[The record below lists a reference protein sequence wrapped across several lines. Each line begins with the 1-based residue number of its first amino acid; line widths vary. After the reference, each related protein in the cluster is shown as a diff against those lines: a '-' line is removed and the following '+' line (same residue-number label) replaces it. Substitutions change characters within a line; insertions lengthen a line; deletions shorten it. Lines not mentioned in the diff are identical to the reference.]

1 MSEIIKPPAAWSP
14 QLTQNTN
21 DLQNALGNQRLISIK
36 SYIRNNQRVYAG
48 IAAQDGIAGLGWTAN
63 KTYADLKQ
71 TVTLANGRLVALD
84 AFWDTGA
91 NELRCAGAWIA
102 NTQGW
107 KWNFNV
113 DMTPSSIAG
122 VLEEQKGKLT
132 CLRVYTRPT
141 SPDQK
146 PPISFEERYC
156 AIWIQ
161 DDGHPW
167 NWNPDID
174 PSALGLKL
182 EDEDGRL
189 ISIDSHAPNSGN
201 VAAIWWKNDTGAVW
215 FWNIGLDATALTKE
229 FPKFCSYGLDVVPA
243 GVGPF
248 ASIMCQFPQ
257 KPDPKAA
264 SLIAFTG
271 SATSKLRTDLGEN
284 VAWTLQ
290 HQNLTASAVTYKNAV
305 MFAAADGGWCWWS
318 ANFLNPSGQT
328 ILGLPLSIAASATN
342 SSNWT
347 WGPVTNNPKFGLFC
361 LTAEDSGGKH
371 QNLLAQ
377 APLTVA
383 GSPPPAGLPIKWP
396 VFVGLTTPVESV
408 KLTNGKTWVT
418 VAGQICNG
426 TNIGMTVTNA
436 SVRLRDQS
444 KVLHQAYFTDTLT
457 IDQDNTGKFLTTP
470 TVGPVNGS
478 TAPLPKFYDGFEVP
492 ASFSSGKLKVA
503 VNVKLNSNCYGDTR
517 DLTVVPAPITVLPH
531 LPYGNA
537 PTSGGPLPLRWH
549 WGNGIGGTGF
559 NPHSTPEHRYC
570 YDINLWDA
578 TNSTSKPNSDPN
590 TNSSFYCWGLPI
602 LAMDQG
608 IVLFVDDSNEE
619 NDGKKQN
626 KITNPAN
633 MVVLFNKDKKLY
645 YQYVHLKKG
654 GAVDKTNKKIKVGDT
669 FHPGDQ
675 IGLMG
680 NAGDSSEPH
689 LHVGIYNLDAQGF
702 LRSLPMT
709 FDKIKDGS
717 GNVVSGVPVD
727 NDFYAS

>member
-14 QLTQNTN
+14 QLDLSVN

-36 SYIRNNQRVYAG
+36 SYMRNNQRVYAA
-48 IAAQDGIAGLGWTAN
+48 IAVQDGITGLGWTGSQS
-63 KTYADLKQ
+63 YADLKQ
-71 TVTLANGRLVALD
+71 TVNLANGRLIALD
-84 AFWDTGA
+84 AFWDTSL
-91 NELRCAGAWIA
+91 NELRCAGVWIK

-122 VLEEQKGKLT
+122 ALKEQKGKLT

-141 SPDQK
+141 NPDQQ
-146 PPISFEERYC
+146 PPISFEEKYC

-161 DDGHPW
+161 DDGKPW
-167 NWNPDID
+167 NWDPDID

-182 EDEDGRL
+182 DDEDGRL

-215 FWNIGLDATALTKE
+215 FWNDGLDALALKKE

-243 GVGPF
+243 GAGPF

-264 SLIAFTG
+264 NLITFTG
-271 SATSKLRTDLGEN
+271 SATAKLLDSLGEGIS
-284 VAWTLQ
+284 WTLKQ
-290 HQNLTASAVTYKNAV
+290 QNLTASAVTYKNAV

-328 ILGLPLSIAASATN
+328 IVGLPLSIAASATN
-342 SSNWT
+342 SSNLT

-377 APLTVA
+377 APLTVV
-383 GSPPPAGLPIKWP
+383 GSQTPAPLPINWP
-396 VFVGLTTPVESV
+396 VFAGLTTPVESV

-426 TNIGMTVTNA
+426 TNIAMTVTNA

-470 TVGPVNGS
+470 TVGSVNGS

-517 DLTVVPAPITVLPH
+517 DLTVVTAPITVLPH

-537 PTSGGPLPLRWH
+537 PTSGVPLPLRWH

-559 NPHSTPEHRYC
+559 NAHSTPEHRYC

-578 TNSTSKPNSDPN
+578 TNSTSKPSSDPN
-590 TNSSFYCWGLPI
+590 TNTSFYCWGLPI

-608 IVLFVDDSNEE
+608 TVLFVDDSNEE

-626 KITNPAN
+626 KTTNPAN
-633 MVVLFNKDKKLY
+633 MVVLFNKERKLY

-654 GAVDKTNKKIKVGDT
+654 GAVDKNNNKIKVGDL

-680 NAGDSSEPH
+680 NAGASSEPH

-702 LRSLPMT
+702 LRSLPMS
-709 FDKIKDGS
+709 FNKIKDGS
-717 GNVVSGVPVD
+717 GQVVSGVPAD